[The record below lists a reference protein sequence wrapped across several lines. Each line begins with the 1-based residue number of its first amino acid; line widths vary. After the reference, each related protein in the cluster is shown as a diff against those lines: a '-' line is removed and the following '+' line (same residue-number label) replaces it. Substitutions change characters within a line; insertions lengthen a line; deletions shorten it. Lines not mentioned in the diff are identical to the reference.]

1 MTPPPRARAN
11 TVGVHR
17 WRTTLNKQRK
27 LRKQLGSLLAGHSG
41 QGGGREIPRAWKM
54 AEGSPGNW
62 HRGQGEDD
70 RRREK
75 NESREWTCRHER
87 AEGRMEWFS
96 LCHLLLGDFG

>member
-41 QGGGREIPRAWKM
+41 FLDHYP
-54 AEGSPGNW
+54 S
-62 HRGQGEDD
+62 
-70 RRREK
+70 
-75 NESREWTCRHER
+75 
-87 AEGRMEWFS
+87 FS
-96 LCHLLLGDFG
+96 STLPL